1 MSENTPNNPS
11 QGAPAAGGYGY
22 DAGAHPA
29 QDASLPGQAA
39 QPGNVAQAAQPSQ
52 PVQSSQ
58 PGNAAQPAAP
68 VAPQQPVQPQQA
80 PQPAPASA
88 HAQPNAE
95 AQAAPAQP
103 GQPAAAPQPDVAQP
117 GVAPQP
123 GAAQPG
129 QPGQA
134 TYAPSAPHPAVKAL
148 GATWNA
154 FLDVFSSNPA
164 TAHARISSAG
174 AWGWIVPTTLQA
186 LVGAFF
192 FSQLVILAAVVMM
205 SMLGYMF
212 GGRSGAAYGGAYAAQ
227 AVPTGRMILAYV
239 LMALAIFGVQVLR
252 GVQLQLTARIGKAP
266 TTFTAS
272 MHAVSV
278 SSLALI
284 PSFLLLNLLVFFL
297 RLTRSGDGAFF
308 LTMLMVL
315 VLAFAVFSGESLTYL
330 GLNRLGRFA
339 KSPIIMHAALSTAW
353 VLASMVVYYVA
364 IRLMGA

>member
-11 QGAPAAGGYGY
+11 QGAAGGYGY
-22 DAGAHPA
+22 DAGARPA

-39 QPGNVAQAAQPSQ
+39 QPGNATQATQPSQPMQSSQ

-68 VAPQQPVQPQQA
+68 VAPQQPVQPEPVQSQQA
-80 PQPAPASA
+80 PQPGT
-88 HAQPNAE
+88 
-95 AQAAPAQP
+95 AQP
-103 GQPAAAPQPDVAQP
+103 GT
-117 GVAPQP
+117 
-123 GAAQPG
+123 AQPG

-266 TTFTAS
+266 ASFTAS

-278 SSLALI
+278 SSLVLI

-315 VLAFAVFSGESLTYL
+315 VLAFAVFSGEALTYL

>member
-11 QGAPAAGGYGY
+11 QGASAAGGYGY
-22 DAGAHPA
+22 DAGARPA

-39 QPGNVAQAAQPSQ
+39 QPSQQGNVAQS
-52 PVQSSQ
+52 
-58 PGNAAQPAAP
+58 AAP

-80 PQPAPASA
+80 PQPAQVNAN
-88 HAQPNAE
+88 AQPSAE
-95 AQAAPAQP
+95 AEASPAQP
-103 GQPAAAPQPDVAQP
+103 GQPAAAPQLDAPQP

-123 GAAQPG
+123 GQS
-129 QPGQA
+129 GQA

-266 TTFTAS
+266 ASFTAS

-278 SSLALI
+278 SSLVLI

-315 VLAFAVFSGESLTYL
+315 VLAFAVFSGEALTYL